1 MMNISKITEI
11 MLAVCASAALMAC
24 GGGGGGGGA
33 NPSPQIPPASAA
45 TPLSASNYS
54 AVATPTAA
62 ALFAA
67 STVGDAFDNINSV
80 SASASGTNS
89 SDAQLNADPMQL
101 SLLAIN
107 TLQSREQ
114 TQATRSA
121 SQACPGGGTLSG
133 TANDADN
140 SNTATTGD
148 SVSLTANNCV
158 LTVGQPA
165 ANGSF
170 SMTFNS
176 LTRNAGNVITSLSA
190 SISFSNFSIDG
201 STFNGAATVVG
212 VPNGAATIS
221 YTNFSTVRRGSTII
235 YNFTNS
241 SSALGQVTISGLIT
255 VNNNTYTLSTTTPI
269 VYGAYRPQSGT
280 LRIADA
286 NNNRIELTP
295 NSNGAGSVDIR
306 LFLAGSSTA
315 SSSTNVPWSAI

>member
-1 MMNISKITEI
+1 MMKISNIVKIV
-11 MLAVCASAALMAC
+11 MALFASAALVAC
-24 GGGGGGGGA
+24 GGGGSGGT
-33 NPSPQIPPASAA
+33 NPSAQIPPASAA

-67 STVGDAFDNINSV
+67 STVGDTFDSISSV
-80 SASASGTNS
+80 SASAPEPSNTDALSGFNPMHLSVLATNV
-89 SDAQLNADPMQL
+89 
-101 SLLAIN
+101 
-107 TLQSREQ
+107 LQSREQ
-114 TQATRSA
+114 AQTIRSA
-121 SQACPGGGTLSG
+121 SQACPGGGSLSG

-140 SNTATTGD
+140 SNSATAGD
-148 SVSLTANNCV
+148 SVTLTANNCI

-170 SMTFNS
+170 GMTFNT
-176 LTRNAGNVITSLSA
+176 LTRNASGVITSLSA

-201 STFNGAATVVG
+201 STFNGAATVSG

-221 YTNFSTVRRGSTII
+221 YNNFSTVRRGSTIV

-241 SSALGQVTISGLIT
+241 STAAGQVTISGLIT
-255 VNNNTYTLSTTTPI
+255 VNNNTYTLSTVTPI

-295 NSNGAGSVDIR
+295 NSAGAGSVDIR

-315 SSSTNVPWSAI
+315 SSTINVPWSAI